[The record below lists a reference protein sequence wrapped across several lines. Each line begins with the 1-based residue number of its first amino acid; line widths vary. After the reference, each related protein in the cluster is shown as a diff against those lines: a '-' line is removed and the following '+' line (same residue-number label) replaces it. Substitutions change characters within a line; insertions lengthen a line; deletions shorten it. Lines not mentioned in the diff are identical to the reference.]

1 MSMIRR
7 LLVTL
12 LVSVVLLARVAA
24 GAADAPA
31 AAVTLPADAKPGQ
44 VVEIALPGGVPM
56 KFCYCPPGEFR
67 MGLPQTKKEKEQ
79 GVGGQVPV
87 RITKGFWLAQT
98 EFTQAQRTALKLENR
113 GRVEPPGAKPD
124 HPAWCNGYWIGAH
137 DERSAVGTIA
147 KLSAAVPLPAG
158 WRFSLPTE
166 AQWEYACRAG
176 TETFFHFGD
185 ALDGTQANCNGEY
198 PHGVA
203 TKGPNLGDVC
213 PVASYPPNAWGL
225 YDMHGNAAEWCLDF
239 YAPTLEGGDDPTG
252 PAAATNPE
260 RPERV
265 TRGGGFG
272 SRAVYCG
279 SGARKNSHLG
289 YHANGMGF
297 RVAIVPGDAP
307 PPTEQ

>member
-1 MSMIRR
+1 
-7 LLVTL
+7 
-12 LVSVVLLARVAA
+12 
-24 GAADAPA
+24 
-31 AAVTLPADAKPGQ
+31 
-44 VVEIALPGGVPM
+44 
-56 KFCYCPPGEFR
+56 

-307 PPTEQ
+307 PAAEQ

>member
-1 MSMIRR
+1 
-7 LLVTL
+7 
-12 LVSVVLLARVAA
+12 VLLARVAA

-307 PPTEQ
+307 PAAEQ